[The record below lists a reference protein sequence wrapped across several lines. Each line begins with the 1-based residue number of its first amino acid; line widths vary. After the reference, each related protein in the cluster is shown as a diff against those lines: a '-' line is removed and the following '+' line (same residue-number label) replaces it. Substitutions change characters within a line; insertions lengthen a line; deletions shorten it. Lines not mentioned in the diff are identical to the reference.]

1 MIYSLSDIPDVVDS
15 FIRREYFH
23 LIIRGDIQTGK
34 STYVNK
40 LLSEYSFLEPYG
52 YYTKKCVGEK
62 GIINGLYIHSAN
74 VKENDR
80 FYSEQNRIA
89 PIIKDCSYGD
99 INTNVFETVGRGL
112 LTPRCVKQNNVA
124 IADEVGFLER
134 NAHEFLTT
142 LQNLFYSNNSIIAVF
157 KNRSI
162 SYLDEMLKIPGS
174 MVIDTLP
181 GYKFKIS
188 YS

>member
-1 MIYSLSDIPDVVDS
+1 MIYSLNGIPDVIDS

-52 YYTKKCVGEK
+52 YYTKKCVGVK
-62 GIINGLYIHSAN
+62 GIIDGLYIHSAS
-74 VKENDR
+74 VKEKDR

-99 INTNVFETVGRGL
+99 INTILFETIGREL
-112 LTPRCVKQNNVA
+112 LTSKCIKQNNVA

-142 LQNLFYSNNSIIAVF
+142 LQNLFYTNKSVIAVF
-157 KNRSI
+157 KNKSI

-174 MVIDTLP
+174 MVICTLP
-181 GYKFKIS
+181 NYKFSIS